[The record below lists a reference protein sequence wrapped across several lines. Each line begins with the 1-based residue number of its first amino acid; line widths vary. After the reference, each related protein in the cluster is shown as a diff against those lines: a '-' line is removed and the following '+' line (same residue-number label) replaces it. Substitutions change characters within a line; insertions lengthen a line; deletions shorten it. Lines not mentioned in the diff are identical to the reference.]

1 MKPSDC
7 EVGDQQERLSEHR
20 CTTHAHKHT
29 HIHMHARAIHS
40 TSFQIFAGKIF
51 RAGGPN
57 AFGPL
62 LSLQRSPQHNSWS
75 LAAHAW
81 AA

>member
-1 MKPSDC
+1 MSGNGWR
-7 EVGDQQERLSEHR
+7 EWVNAREMATQASWELS
-20 CTTHAHKHT
+20 
-29 HIHMHARAIHS
+29 
-40 TSFQIFAGKIF
+40 KIF